1 MLNFLS
7 NSFNQLLVGMK
18 EQLELAS
25 KNKRVGKI
33 NLRSPND
40 TLNKSMN
47 VMSLE
52 LKRMEE
58 ESTELNRIKES
69 ISKINNSILESVNL
83 EEFGKIYVIPKRRL
97 SS

>member
-1 MLNFLS
+1 
-7 NSFNQLLVGMK
+7 
-18 EQLELAS
+18 
-25 KNKRVGKI
+25 
-33 NLRSPND
+33 
-40 TLNKSMN
+40 MN

-83 EEFGKIYVIPKRRL
+83 EEFGKIYVIPKQGCQANFYIINSIKDTNQL
-97 SS
+97 YKIGVC

>member
-1 MLNFLS
+1 MLNFFIS

-25 KNKRVGKI
+25 KKSLGEYGAKI

-40 TLNKSMN
+40 PNKSMN

-83 EEFGKIYVIPKRRL
+83 EEFGKIYIIPW
-97 SS
+97 

>member
-1 MLNFLS
+1 
-7 NSFNQLLVGMK
+7 
-18 EQLELAS
+18 
-25 KNKRVGKI
+25 
-33 NLRSPND
+33 
-40 TLNKSMN
+40 MN

-83 EEFGKIYVIPKRRL
+83 EEFGKNISCTLVEQTEGCQANFYIINSIKDTNQLYKIGVC
-97 SS
+97 

>member
-1 MLNFLS
+1 
-7 NSFNQLLVGMK
+7 
-18 EQLELAS
+18 
-25 KNKRVGKI
+25 
-33 NLRSPND
+33 
-40 TLNKSMN
+40 MN

-83 EEFGKIYVIPKRRL
+83 EEFGKNICHTLVEQTEGCQANFYIINSIKDTNQLYKIGVC
-97 SS
+97 

>member
-1 MLNFLS
+1 
-7 NSFNQLLVGMK
+7 
-18 EQLELAS
+18 
-25 KNKRVGKI
+25 
-33 NLRSPND
+33 
-40 TLNKSMN
+40 MN

-83 EEFGKIYVIPKRRL
+83 EEFGKNICHTLVEQTEGCQANFIL
-97 SS
+97 LIQ

>member
-1 MLNFLS
+1 
-7 NSFNQLLVGMK
+7 MK

-25 KNKRVGKI
+25 KISLGEYGTKI

-83 EEFGKIYVIPKRRL
+83 EEFGKNICHTLVEQTEGCQNFIL
-97 SS
+97 LIQ

>member
-1 MLNFLS
+1 
-7 NSFNQLLVGMK
+7 MK

-25 KNKRVGKI
+25 KISLGEYGAKI

-52 LKRMEE
+52 LKRKKNLQNLI
-58 ESTELNRIKES
+58 ESK
-69 ISKINNSILESVNL
+69 V
-83 EEFGKIYVIPKRRL
+83 
-97 SS
+97 

>member
-1 MLNFLS
+1 
-7 NSFNQLLVGMK
+7 
-18 EQLELAS
+18 
-25 KNKRVGKI
+25 
-33 NLRSPND
+33 
-40 TLNKSMN
+40 MN

-83 EEFGKIYVIPKRRL
+83 EEFGKIYVTL
-97 SS
+97 VEQTEGCQANFLYY

>member
-1 MLNFLS
+1 
-7 NSFNQLLVGMK
+7 
-18 EQLELAS
+18 
-25 KNKRVGKI
+25 
-33 NLRSPND
+33 
-40 TLNKSMN
+40 MN

-83 EEFGKIYVIPKRRL
+83 EEFGKNICHTLVEQTEG
-97 SS
+97 